1 MNLHVV
7 KRGLVADLREK
18 IQKNLDRYVSGDFE
32 DILTSD
38 YVIPVK
44 ETEINIDEISQLVP
58 KSGGNFDVDN
68 SLIVYGA
75 LKGINRYLARDE
87 RLWVWLTHG
96 PCLKYSRERWLIEG
110 AKEEKLVSLIK
121 DHFFASGARGFERNN
136 AVACLWWWAEIVSK
150 YPHTNLKTALEV
162 FLHQTDVRASIIER
176 PTSSQSAFPA
186 IMNVLIEKYQSDEKV
201 SFFKR
206 EKGNTA
212 TYRRW
217 LSEINRHGGIK
228 FYEALPE
235 TEVTDLFRNLADKVR
250 IPSSDATTSGT

>member
-1 MNLHVV
+1 MTLRVV
-7 KRGLVADLREK
+7 KRGLVAELRDK
-18 IQKNLDRYVSGDFE
+18 IARNLDRYVSGSFD
-32 DILTSD
+32 DILTD
-38 YVIPVK
+38 EYVIAVK
-44 ETEINIDEISQLVP
+44 DTELDFQELNKLIP
-58 KSGGNFDVDN
+58 KSGGEIDVEN
-68 SLIVYGA
+68 SLIVYKA
-75 LKGINRYLARDE
+75 LKGLNRYLARDE

-96 PCLKYSRERWLIEG
+96 PCLKYSRERWLATG

-121 DHFFASGARGFERNN
+121 DHFFATGARGFERNN

-150 YPHTNLKTALEV
+150 YPHSDLRTALEV

-186 IMNVLIEKYQSDEKV
+186 IMNVLIEKYNSEERIT
-201 SFFKR
+201 FFKR

-235 TEVTDLFRNLADKVR
+235 TEVTSLFRDLAEKVR
-250 IPSSDATTSGT
+250 LA